1 MSKSQKDDMR
11 TNFQEYMDCIELQ
24 SPEISDIFC
33 WLYIYIHIYILRYI
47 TIYSLI
53 SYIYIHTNIYQQIQQ
68 LLVIYSHHPRRPPV
82 ASRADL
88 VKEVLP
94 PFFEPGIARATWAKS
109 LWLGFD
115 ESNVFLFCFFKMS
128 NVVLFLSYR
137 VFIDLLFVSNR
148 WIYCIME
155 FFYVFLFSQ

>member
-1 MSKSQKDDMR
+1 MR
-11 TNFQEYMDCIELQ
+11 TNFQEDMDCIELQ
-24 SPEISDIFC
+24 SPEISDTFC
-33 WLYIYIHIYILRYI
+33 WYQLISYIHIYIYI

-53 SYIYIHTNIYQQIQQ
+53 SYTNIYQQIQQ

-115 ESNVFLFCFFKMS
+115 ESNVFCFVFFFMS
-128 NVVLFLSYR
+128 NVVLFLSYW

-148 WIYCIME
+148 WIYCNR
-155 FFYVFLFSQ
+155 VFLFSQ